1 MAVVRTVLFTLL
13 FYGGSILFVPLVA
26 LAAPIS
32 KPALRR
38 GCNLWARWH
47 RVCARVFL
55 GISIRVEGRIPP
67 GGHFF
72 VLKHESMFEAVDTL
86 ALFDEPMVVQKQELL
101 DIPVWG
107 WVARRHG
114 VIAIDRNAGGTAIR
128 QMVKGAKDAVAANRP
143 IVLFPE
149 GTRTPHGERPPLKV
163 GMSALYRMLNMPVIP
178 IAVNAG
184 RLIKRGRFAKQA
196 GEVVYKVGAPIPPGL
211 DKEEFEARVHA
222 AINALNVITL

>member
-1 MAVVRTVLFTLL
+1 MAVLRTALFTFF
-13 FYGGSILFVPLVA
+13 FYVGSALFVPMVA
-26 LAAPIS
+26 LASPFS
-32 KPALRR
+32 QRALRH

-47 RVCARVFL
+47 RICARIFL
-55 GISIRVEGRIPP
+55 GISIRVEGTIPP

-86 ALFDEPMVVQKQELL
+86 ALFDEPMVVQKKELL

-128 QMVKGAKDAVAANRP
+128 QMVKGSKDAVAAGRP

-149 GTRTPHGERPPLKV
+149 GTRTPHGERPALKV
-163 GMSALYRMLNMPVIP
+163 GMSALYRMLNMPIIP
-178 IAVNAG
+178 VAVNAG
-184 RLIKRGRFAKQA
+184 RLVKRGRFAKQA
-196 GEVVYKVGAPIPPGL
+196 GEVVYKVGAPIPSGL
-211 DKEEFEARVHA
+211 DKAEIEARVHA
-222 AINALNVITL
+222 AINALNTD